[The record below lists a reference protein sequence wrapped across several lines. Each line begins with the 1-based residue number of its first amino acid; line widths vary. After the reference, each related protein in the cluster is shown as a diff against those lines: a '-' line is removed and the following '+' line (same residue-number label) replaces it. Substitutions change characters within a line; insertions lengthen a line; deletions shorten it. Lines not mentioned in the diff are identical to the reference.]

1 MLGGMT
7 PGQVTSKP
15 SVFNTPPILPQQQ
28 KPGGFGAFAD
38 KMFFG
43 GGDPQQRQRNMMM
56 MGAGMLANSG
66 ARPGQPTPGFG
77 QALGK
82 SYLGMATNAQDLE
95 QIAMRNKQ
103 MQQRT
108 EEMQKRSE
116 IAEKSRAEAQKAR
129 EAEAQR
135 THEWRTKQAELEAR
149 RHQET
154 IQSREKIAGMRGE
167 SSKSVLEQLYGLE
180 QKAAQGDEF
189 AKKAL
194 NRYMRMNS
202 STYGSLMD
210 PYISGNTGEGDQTQ
224 SDAAAI
230 AAQMAQGGAPADMP
244 AGSGAGAGLAQQ
256 DPVQGIGPLASPE
269 DYFQSL
275 PMRQKYGLM
284 GVTGLPQMR
293 RMLGLGR

>member
-135 THEWRTKQAELEAR
+135 THEWRTKQAELAALRPGAKGRTR
-149 RHQET
+149 RRVRQKGTESLHAHEQQHLWQPHGSVHQR
-154 IQSREKIAGMRGE
+154 QYRRGRPD
-167 SSKSVLEQLYGLE
+167 SKRCG
-180 QKAAQGDEF
+180 GD
-189 AKKAL
+189 
-194 NRYMRMNS
+194 RG
-202 STYGSLMD
+202 TD
-210 PYISGNTGEGDQTQ
+210 
-224 SDAAAI
+224 
-230 AAQMAQGGAPADMP
+230 
-244 AGSGAGAGLAQQ
+244 GAGRCAG
-256 DPVQGIGPLASPE
+256 
-269 DYFQSL
+269 
-275 PMRQKYGLM
+275 
-284 GVTGLPQMR
+284 
-293 RMLGLGR
+293 